1 MSETGGTAPTGPQP
15 VPGWGTVVV
24 HPGGGVVHRG
34 PDVLLVVPA
43 VTDRL
48 AGVTAE
54 LLATCADVPDPTGR
68 RRIRHVAR
76 LITDA
81 EPEDLP
87 AFAVVIEAGDHLTVL
102 AHGNVTVTVA
112 GEKQLSF
119 SGSDS
124 LAWVER
130 SIPLPF
136 DSVSVGSVPVGGASA
151 EDDRPARVALDGLP
165 LDLLAGTVP
174 GSGVTVGRAPVSP
187 TAERAAA
194 LSAQEVARVLERP
207 AYLRSPGTGG
217 APAPQAPP
225 AAPAAPEPPPAP
237 AETAVPAAQPEPAE
251 KADGRTVLRKTVQ
264 MKRVSLS
271 RRGRNRTGTR
281 RPPLPVGPEPASS
294 LTAAHRQVVAIEGVL
309 CPAGHLN
316 EPGSSACGPCG
327 AAIDADAP
335 RVTQPRPPLG
345 VLVTDEG
352 AVYTVTTDYIVG
364 REPEHAPD
372 VTAGRAR
379 PLVLRDAENS
389 TSRVHARLHLSGWE
403 VLVADSGSANGTY
416 VSRGGAAG
424 PWDPVYREPGT
435 RLHPGDR
442 VRLGKRQL
450 LFDRYHLPSS
460 RLQALGKEGSSGP
473 RR

>member
-1 MSETGGTAPTGPQP
+1 MSESGGTAPTGPQP
-15 VPGWGTVVV
+15 VQGWGTVAV

-43 VTDRL
+43 VLPRL
-48 AGVTAE
+48 EGVTAE

-102 AHGNVTVTVA
+102 AHGDVTVTVT
-112 GEKQLSF
+112 GEKGLSF
-119 SGSDS
+119 SGADS

-130 SIPLPF
+130 SVPLPF
-136 DSVSVGSVPVGGASA
+136 DSVSVVGALA
-151 EDDRPARVALDGLP
+151 EAGRADVALLGGLP

-174 GSGVTVGRAPVSP
+174 GSGVTLGRGGAATGPAP
-187 TAERAAA
+187 ERAAA

-207 AYLRSPGTGG
+207 AYLRSPATGG
-217 APAPQAPP
+217 HP
-225 AAPAAPEPPPAP
+225 AAPAEPAVAP
-237 AETAVPAAQPEPAE
+237 ARREPDVPTPPTEVMAPQPEPAE
-251 KADGRTVLRKTVQ
+251 STDGRTVLRKTVQ
-264 MKRVSLS
+264 IKRVSLS
-271 RRGRNRTGTR
+271 RRGRSPGVR
-281 RPPLPVGPEPASS
+281 RPPLPVARDAASS
-294 LTAAHRQVVAIEGVL
+294 LTTDHSQLVVIEGVV

-316 EPGSSACGPCG
+316 EPGTSRCGPCG

-335 RVTQPRPPLG
+335 RVKQPRPPLG
-345 VLVTDEG
+345 LLVTDEG
-352 AVYTVTTDYIVG
+352 AVYTVSTDYVIG

-372 VTAGRAR
+372 VEAGRAR

-424 PWDPVYREPGT
+424 PWDAVFREPGT

-460 RLQALGKEGSSGP
+460 RQQALGKEGSGGP

>member
-1 MSETGGTAPTGPQP
+1 MSESGGTAPTRPQP
-15 VPGWGTVVV
+15 VQGWGTVAV

-43 VTDRL
+43 VVPRL
-48 AGVTAE
+48 EGVTAE

-102 AHGNVTVTVA
+102 AHGDVTVTVT
-112 GEKQLSF
+112 GEKGLSF
-119 SGSDS
+119 SGADS

-130 SIPLPF
+130 SVPLPF
-136 DSVSVGSVPVGGASA
+136 DSVSVVGTLTEAGRA
-151 EDDRPARVALDGLP
+151 DVALLGGLP

-174 GSGVTVGRAPVSP
+174 GSGVTLGRGSAATGPAP
-187 TAERAAA
+187 ERAAA

-207 AYLRSPGTGG
+207 AYLRSPATGG
-217 APAPQAPP
+217 HP
-225 AAPAAPEPPPAP
+225 AAPAEPAVAP
-237 AETAVPAAQPEPAE
+237 ARREPDVPTPPTEVMAPQPEPAE
-251 KADGRTVLRKTVQ
+251 STDGRTVLRKTVQ
-264 MKRVSLS
+264 IKRVSLS
-271 RRGRNRTGTR
+271 RRGRSPGVR
-281 RPPLPVGPEPASS
+281 RPPLPVARDAASS
-294 LTAAHRQVVAIEGVL
+294 LTTDHSQLVVIEGVL

-316 EPGSSACGPCG
+316 EPGTSRCGPCG

-345 VLVTDEG
+345 LLVTDEG
-352 AVYTVTTDYIVG
+352 AVYTVSTDYVIG

-372 VTAGRAR
+372 VEAGRAR

-424 PWDPVYREPGT
+424 PWDAVFREPGT

-460 RLQALGKEGSSGP
+460 RQQALGKEGSGGP

>member
-1 MSETGGTAPTGPQP
+1 
-15 VPGWGTVVV
+15 V
-24 HPGGGVVHRG
+24 
-34 PDVLLVVPA
+34 
-43 VTDRL
+43 
-48 AGVTAE
+48 GVTAE

-68 RRIRHVAR
+68 RRIRRVAR
-76 LITDA
+76 IITDA

-87 AFAVVIEAGDHLTVL
+87 AFVVVIEAGDHLTVL
-102 AHGNVTVTVA
+102 AHGDVTVTVT
-112 GEKQLSF
+112 GEKGLSF
-119 SGSDS
+119 SGADS

-130 SIPLPF
+130 SVPLPF
-136 DSVSVGSVPVGGASA
+136 DSVAVVGNPTDAGDA
-151 EDDRPARVALDGLP
+151 DVAVLGGLP
-165 LDLLAGTVP
+165 LDLLSGTVP
-174 GSGVTVGRAPVSP
+174 GSGATLGRGGAATPPAP
-187 TAERAAA
+187 ERAAA

-207 AYLRSPGTGG
+207 AYLRSAGTGG
-217 APAPQAPP
+217 HP
-225 AAPAAPEPPPAP
+225 AAPTEPVGSAAGPEPEVSTPPARVSP
-237 AETAVPAAQPEPAE
+237 PQPEPAE
-251 KADGRTVLRKTVQ
+251 GTDGRTVLRKTVQ

-271 RRGRNRTGTR
+271 RRGRSAGVR
-281 RPPLPVGPEPASS
+281 RPPLPVGREASS
-294 LTAAHRQVVAIEGVL
+294 LTTDQSQLVVIEGVL

-316 EPGSSACGPCG
+316 EAGTARCGPCG

-335 RVTQPRPPLG
+335 PVKQPRPPLG
-345 VLVTDEG
+345 LLVTDEG
-352 AVYTVTTDYIVG
+352 AVYTVSTDYVIG

-372 VTAGRAR
+372 VEAGRAR

-403 VLVADSGSANGTY
+403 VLVADSGSANGTF

-460 RLQALGKEGSSGP
+460 RLQALGKEGSGGP